1 VGANVAFVELEAID
15 GANVVFPLL
24 ANDGINVAF
33 PVITAD
39 GATVTFPL
47 FTADGAKVVF
57 PELTTVGTN
66 VPDDGA
72 NVPSAATTDG
82 AVVTAPG
89 VALGTVVLVTIA
101 EGGAVAVV
109 EFMDELVV
117 TPVAGDGVAATG
129 VAGRAVALPAGTV
142 GTGCAVVGSAVEAGG
157 REVGPGVVGAAGI
170 VGVETIGET
179 VRSNVSPEC
188 RWKIDCPTS
197 SLDKAHNRRRGCRNF
212 RRCGSST
219 SAVGGGAGPDD
230 ESSCPAESPR
240 SKSSTKQ

>member
-1 VGANVAFVELEAID
+1 VAFVELEAVE

-24 ANDGINVAF
+24 ANDGINVAS

-39 GATVTFPL
+39 GANVTFPL
-47 FTADGAKVVF
+47 FTADGANVVF
-57 PELTTVGTN
+57 PAVVGTN

-101 EGGAVAVV
+101 EGGAVAV
-109 EFMDELVV
+109 EFTDDAIG
-117 TPVAGDGVAATG
+117 TPVAGDGVTATG

-157 REVGPGVVGAAGI
+157 RVDGPGVEGAGGM
-170 VGVETIGET
+170 VGVGTIGET

-197 SLDKAHNRRRGCRNF
+197 SLDKAHNRRRGCRSF
-212 RRCGSST
+212 RRCGSS
-219 SAVGGGAGPDD
+219 SSSGVAGTDD

-240 SKSSTKQ
+240 STSSTKQ